1 MSDGGEEDLG
11 PYKNPRTSASIQC
24 SSTSAHLAPSNGPD
38 EFGRAIAKASV
49 AQILQATGYDGSR
62 KSAIDTLSDLTI
74 RYILT
79 LGKATSSCANLA
91 GRTSA
96 NLFDL
101 VQGLEDLSFSQAS
114 SENCFADS
122 GVLMELKRFVD
133 AEDPVP
139 FAQFV
144 PKFPIF
150 RVPKRTVTIN
160 QIGEELIGKKHIPG
174 WLPAYPAPHTY
185 MHTDVW
191 PETQRNR
198 DPRED
203 KVEQVRQRRKAEKSL
218 LSLQKCI
225 FGTGISGFV
234 PISAGTSSNAVDK
247 GKQVVGENPFLVPPL
262 PHGAKEV
269 SEIAPPVVSEIAP
282 PVEADAGS
290 LKRKSVLE
298 AFGPIIEAANS
309 MDIDPDMG
317 ADPDG
322 KNYIAVKR
330 PVVHFKLGVN
340 KKSIALHLALDD
352 KREKLI
358 FREDDRDE
366 KKRRAGMILKESMD
380 NPQDLTQL

>member
-11 PYKNPRTSASIQC
+11 PYKNPRTSASIQS
-24 SSTSAHLAPSNGPD
+24 SSTSAYFVPANGPD
-38 EFGRAIAKASV
+38 EFGRAIAKAAVS
-49 AQILQATGYDGSR
+49 QILQAAGFDGSR

-74 RYILT
+74 NYILT
-79 LGKATSSCANLA
+79 LGKASSSYANLA

-101 VQGLEDLSFSQAS
+101 VQGLEDLNFSQVGS
-114 SENCFADS
+114 GNCFADS
-122 GVLMELKRFVD
+122 GVLMELRRFVD

-144 PKFPIF
+144 PKFPIC
-150 RVPKRTVTIN
+150 RVPRRTVTIN

-191 PETQRNR
+191 PETERNR

-203 KVEQVRQRRKAEKSL
+203 KIEQVRQRRKAEKSL
-218 LSLQKCI
+218 LSLQKRI
-225 FGTGISGFV
+225 SGTGISGFV
-234 PISAGTSSNAVDK
+234 PISAGTSSSSVDK
-247 GKQVVGENPFLVPPL
+247 GKRVVEVNPFLVRPL

-269 SEIAPPVVSEIAP
+269 SEIAS

-290 LKRKSVLE
+290 LKRKSALE
-298 AFGPIIEAANS
+298 AFGPIIEATNS

-317 ADPDG
+317 ADP
-322 KNYIAVKR
+322 NRNNSIAVKR

-340 KKSIALHLALDD
+340 KKSIELPLALDD

-366 KKRRAGMILKESMD
+366 KKRRAEMILKESMD

>member
-11 PYKNPRTSASIQC
+11 PYKNPRTSASIQS
-24 SSTSAHLAPSNGPD
+24 SSTSAHLAPASGPD
-38 EFGRAIAKASV
+38 EFGRAVAKAAV
-49 AQILQATGYDGSR
+49 AQILQAIGFDGSR

-74 RYILT
+74 RYILS
-79 LGKATSSCANLA
+79 LGKSTSSHANLA
-91 GRTSA
+91 GRTNA

-101 VQGLEDLSFSQAS
+101 VRGLEDLSFSGAG

-122 GVLMELKRFVD
+122 GVLAELNRFVQ
-133 AEDPVP
+133 AENPVP
-139 FAQFV
+139 FALFV
-144 PKFPIF
+144 PKFPIC
-150 RVPKRTVTIN
+150 RVPRRTLTID
-160 QIGEELIGKKHIPG
+160 QIGEDLIGKKHIPG

-185 MHTDVW
+185 MHTPVW
-191 PETQRNR
+191 PERNG

-218 LSLQKCI
+218 LSLQKRI
-225 FGTGISGFV
+225 YGSGISGFV
-234 PISAGTSSNAVDK
+234 PVSAGASSSVVDK
-247 GKQVVGENPFLVPPL
+247 GKRVVGENPFLVPPL

-269 SEIAPPVVSEIAP
+269 SEIAAP
-282 PVEADAGS
+282 IEADAGS

-309 MDIDPDMG
+309 TDIDALTG
-317 ADPDG
+317 ANPDG
-322 KNYIAVKR
+322 RNATAVKR

-340 KKSIALHLALDD
+340 KKSIALPLALDD
-352 KREKLI
+352 KREKLN

-366 KKRRAGMILKESMD
+366 KKRRAEMILKESMD